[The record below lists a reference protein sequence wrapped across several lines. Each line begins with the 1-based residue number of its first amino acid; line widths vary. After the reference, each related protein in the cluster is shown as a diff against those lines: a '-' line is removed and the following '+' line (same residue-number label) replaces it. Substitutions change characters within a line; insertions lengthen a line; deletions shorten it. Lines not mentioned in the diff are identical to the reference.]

1 MKQRSIAEAIIA
13 PLAQQLQQQHD
24 LTVIGGARVQ
34 SLGLTDGEVSSITY
48 SSKDGEK
55 VSELACMA
63 HFVLVHA
70 RYAVTS

>member
-34 SLGLTDGEVSSITY
+34 SLALTDGEVSSITY
-48 SSKDGEK
+48 SSSGEMVCAYMHVGK
-55 VSELACMA
+55 V
-63 HFVLVHA
+63 
-70 RYAVTS
+70 